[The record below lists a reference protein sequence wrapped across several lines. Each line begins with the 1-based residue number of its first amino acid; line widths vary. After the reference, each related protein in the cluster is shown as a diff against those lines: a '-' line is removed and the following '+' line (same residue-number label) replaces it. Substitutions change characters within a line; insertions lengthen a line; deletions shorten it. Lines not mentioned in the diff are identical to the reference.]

1 MTRPVVAPRPSAA
14 EPAPS
19 PSPSGTTLDPLERW
33 SFDVSGMTCAA
44 CANRIER
51 KLNKVEG
58 ISATVNYATERALVS
73 GIDEPAEAIDV
84 IRSAGYDAAV
94 HDESDDT
101 WSRRATE
108 MRITSL
114 RRRLIAAALL
124 TIPLMDVSLVLA
136 LVPQW
141 RFPGWELLCVLLA
154 IPVVT
159 WAAWPFHRMTL
170 RNLRHGAVSMDT
182 LVSIGIAA
190 SFGWAIVSMLV
201 GLEPQDGFWL
211 GFGRAPAGADALYL
225 DVAAGMTTFQ
235 LAGRYFESRSRRRA
249 GDVLGALTALG
260 ASEARVLREDAETMV
275 AIDALRRGDLLV
287 VRPGETIPA
296 DGEIVEGS
304 AAIDTGAMTG
314 ESVLRTCGVGDE
326 VVGGTVSADGRL
338 VVRATG
344 VGAHTQLAQMAAVA
358 EQAQV
363 RKADVQ
369 HTVDAV
375 VRIFVPVVLVL
386 SVLVAVVWLLLG
398 ANTASAVSN
407 AISVLIIACP
417 CALGLATPTAL
428 MVGVGRGAV
437 LGILVKGQDAL
448 EASGTVTTVVL
459 DKTGTLTV
467 GAPHVE
473 QVSTSDGSGVSEA
486 QLLRWAAAAESSS
499 EHAVATAIR
508 EHAATRVADVPS
520 AHDFHVTPGLGVEAI
535 IEDER
540 VAAGSPAHM
549 QGLGIT
555 VPEDLARTVSDAE
568 AGGRSAVLVARG
580 EQALGALVLA
590 DEIKPDAR
598 AAVTAL
604 HDAGLRTVLLTGDSE
619 AAARR
624 AAADLGIDD
633 VRAGVLP
640 TGKAQAIE
648 ELRAEGHA
656 VAMVGD
662 GINDAAAL
670 AAADLG
676 LGMVTGT
683 DVALKSS
690 DIILVRED
698 LFAVI
703 DAIALSRATNR
714 TIRTNLI
721 WAFGY
726 NVAAIPIAAIGLLNP
741 LIAAAAMSLSSV
753 FVVHNSLR
761 LQNFRSRRPQRARR
775 SAGAGSPTRS

>member
-1 MTRPVVAPRPSAA
+1 MTPPVLESRT
-14 EPAPS
+14 PADGDSVS
-19 PSPSGTTLDPLERW
+19 PSTSPSTAPGPIDPAERW

-51 KLNKVEG
+51 KLNKADG
-58 ISATVNYATERALVS
+58 ISATVNYATERALVT
-73 GIDEPAEAIDV
+73 GIEAPDEAITL
-84 IRSAGYDAAV
+84 IRAAGYDAAV
-94 HDESDDT
+94 HDEADDT

-141 RFPGWELLCVLLA
+141 RFPGWALLCVLLA

-182 LVSIGIAA
+182 LVSIGIAV

-260 ASEARVLREDAETMV
+260 ASEARVRRDGAESMV
-275 AIDALRRGDLLV
+275 AIDQLRRGDLLV
-287 VRPGETIPA
+287 VRPGETVPA

-304 AAIDTGAMTG
+304 AALDTGAMTG
-314 ESVLRTCGVGDE
+314 ESVLRTCGIGDE
-326 VVGGTVSADGRL
+326 VVGGTVSTDGLL

-344 VGAHTQLAQMAAVA
+344 VGAHTQLAQMAAIA

-369 HTVDAV
+369 RTVDAV
-375 VRIFVPVVLVL
+375 VRVFVPVVLVL
-386 SVLVAVVWLLLG
+386 SVLVAGVWLLLG
-398 ANTASAVSN
+398 ANIATAVSN

-467 GAPHVE
+467 GAPSVERVVVTGEASAE
-473 QVSTSDGSGVSEA
+473 QV
-486 QLLRWAAAAESSS
+486 LRWASAAESSS

-508 EHAATRVADVPS
+508 EHAASRVADVPE
-520 AHDFHVTPGLGVEAI
+520 ARDFHVTPGLGVEAE
-535 IEDER
+535 IEDAQ
-540 VAAGSPAHM
+540 VAVGSPAHM
-549 QGLGIT
+549 ESLDIV
-555 VPEDLARTVSDAE
+555 VPADLAATVREAE
-568 AGGRSAVLVARG
+568 ASGRSAVLVAREG
-580 EQALGALVLA
+580 GAVGAIVLA

-598 AAVTAL
+598 GAIAAL
-604 HDAGLRTVLLTGDSE
+604 HEAGLRTVLLTGDSE

-640 TGKAQAIE
+640 TGKAAAIE
-648 ELRAEGHA
+648 ELRAEGHS

-676 LGMVTGT
+676 LGMVSGT

-714 TIRTNLI
+714 TIRTNLV

-741 LIAAAAMSLSSV
+741 LIAAGAMSLSSV

-761 LQNFRSRRPQRARR
+761 LQNFRSRRPR
-775 SAGAGSPTRS
+775 SGRSGR